1 MMDKITAL
9 AVPPGNSLTDAPGKW
24 QWEQPAQ
31 FPNPDDA
38 IDHAL
43 EMMSNGP
50 TRDDMLKLML
60 AGITV
65 EELVDQLAFKG
76 FMAGAVTPDVAE
88 IMKPALGIALV
99 DMALQEGFEPQMFV
113 DAKVSEG
120 EVEDATFFNIA
131 KDRNPELYKAMNEKI
146 NEDMRMAAEEK
157 TSVKVAYPQ
166 AETPA
171 SFLDNS
177 NGEVE

>member
-24 QWEQPAQ
+24 KWEQPPQ

-50 TRDDMLKLML
+50 ARDDMLKLML

-65 EELVDQLAFKG
+65 EEIVEQLAFKG

-88 IMKPALGIALV
+88 LMKPALGIALV
-99 DMALQEGFEPQMFV
+99 DMALQAGFEPQMFV
-113 DAKVSEG
+113 DPQVSEG
-120 EVEDATFFNIA
+120 EVEDATFFDIV

-146 NEDMRMAAEEK
+146 NEDTRMAAEKK
-157 TSVKVAYPQ
+157 TSVRVVYPQ
-166 AETPA
+166 AEAPA
-171 SFLDNS
+171 SFLNAPE
-177 NGEVE
+177 GEVE

>member
-9 AVPPGNSLTDAPGKW
+9 AVPPGNSLTDPPGKW
-24 QWEQPAQ
+24 KWEQPPQ

-50 TRDDMLKLML
+50 ARDDMLKLML

-65 EELVDQLAFKG
+65 EEIVEQLAFKG

-88 IMKPALGIALV
+88 LMKPALGIALV
-99 DMALQEGFEPQMFV
+99 DMALQAGFEPQMFV
-113 DAKVSEG
+113 DPQVSEG

-146 NEDMRMAAEEK
+146 NEDTRMAAEEK
-157 TSVKVAYPQ
+157 ASVRVVYPQ
-166 AETPA
+166 AEAPA
-171 SFLDNS
+171 SFLNVPE
-177 NGEVE
+177 GEVE